1 METVIEVCLI
11 ITCVC
16 NAINIYLMLKR
27 IEKLEVQADKFKIN
41 LIGLMH
47 RDDLKRMVKECADE
61 EVSGR

>member
-27 IEKLEVQADKFKIN
+27 IEKLEVQADRFRIN
-41 LIGLMH
+41 LIGLIH
-47 RDDLKRMVKECADE
+47 QNDIRKTVE
-61 EVSGR
+61 EHANEKMSDR